1 MKFSF
6 LGTGTSQGVPVI
18 ACPCPVCHSSDTKDK
33 RLRTSGLLQ
42 TEQTSL
48 VFDTGPDFRQQM
60 LRHQVLQLDA
70 VVFTHEHKDHVAGLD
85 DVRSYNFLQK
95 RDMPIFATEAVQD
108 RLKQEF
114 SYAFDPKE
122 YPGVPQLQL
131 NTVQPGQ
138 AFMVGDIE
146 LLPIPVRHR
155 DLEVMGYRVENFAY
169 VTDTNYISEAS
180 QSLLKGLDILVLDAL
195 RIEPHHSHFT
205 LSEALD
211 MIEILQAR
219 KAYLI
224 HISHLMGKHREISR
238 TLPSHVQLAYDG
250 LEVELEG

>member
-18 ACPCPVCHSSDTKDK
+18 ACPCEVCNSTNIKDK

-42 TEQTSL
+42 QGTTTI

-60 LRHQVLQLDA
+60 LRHKVLSLDA

-95 RDMPIFATEAVQD
+95 RDMPIYATEAVQQ

-114 SYAFDPKE
+114 SYAFDPRE
-122 YPGVPQLQL
+122 YPGVPRLQL
-131 NTVQPGQ
+131 NTIRAYEP
-138 AFMVGDIE
+138 FSIGDID
-146 LLPIPVRHR
+146 LLPIPVLHR
-155 DLEVMGYRVENFAY
+155 DLEVMAYRVGDFAY
-169 VTDTNYISEAS
+169 VTDTNFISEPS
-180 QSLLKGLDILVLDAL
+180 RQQLKGLDTLVLDAL

-205 LSEALD
+205 LDEALE
-211 MIEILQAR
+211 MIEILKPKR
-219 KAYLI
+219 AYLI
-224 HISHLMGKHREISR
+224 HISHLMGTDEETSKR
-238 TLPSHVQLAYDG
+238 LPSHVQLAYDG
-250 LEVELEG
+250 LHISL